1 MRVCDAVRG
10 PPGPSC
16 AAAGR
21 RDSSSS
27 EALGRCRPAAARAR
41 TRRGRDRPDVCIGAS
56 TGGTEALRDV
66 LEVLPAE
73 SPGLV
78 IVQHMPEH
86 FTAAFAKRLNGLCAI
101 AVKEAEDGDLV
112 LRAAP

>member
-1 MRVCDAVRG
+1 ADVVLPPPVPGRVV
-10 PPGPSC
+10 
-16 AAAGR
+16 AG
-21 RDSSSS
+21 
-27 EALGRCRPAAARAR
+27 
-41 TRRGRDRPDVCIGAS
+41 TDRIVCIGAS

-66 LEVLPAE
+66 LVVLPAE

-101 AVKEAEDGDLV
+101 ADKEAEDGDPV
-112 LRAAP
+112 VRGRALIAPGGRHLMVERRG